1 MSLRRSGVRT
11 VAHLAA
17 RHRRA
22 VSDGENGRILVL
34 GIGFAVVLLALI
46 LVVASVS
53 AIHLD
58 RKRALALADAAAA
71 AVADSVS
78 EDGFY
83 GDGDRLLT
91 DEMVRAELE
100 AYLAEVD
107 RSGMDRVTSFAVGEP
122 TGVEGEDTAVVTFV
136 VTIDPPFVPAL
147 VADVVGPV
155 ELTVTGR
162 ARAFE
167 PGAAAP

>member
-1 MSLRRSGVRT
+1 GVRLRPAPRAGRGPPGGAMST
-11 VAHLAA
+11 TGRAPAVSRHRAGGRCGRLSARLAA

-22 VSDGENGRILVL
+22 VGAGGDGAGEAGRILVL

-91 DEMVRAELE
+91 DEMVRAE
-100 AYLAEVD
+100 
-107 RSGMDRVTSFAVGEP
+107 
-122 TGVEGEDTAVVTFV
+122 
-136 VTIDPPFVPAL
+136 
-147 VADVVGPV
+147 
-155 ELTVTGR
+155 
-162 ARAFE
+162 
-167 PGAAAP
+167 